1 VTLQRFL
8 ADLHER
14 GVHLHAEGDRLRCT
28 APPGVLT
35 PQLRDRLQQ
44 HKDEILDVLRSGAA
58 LARQQ
63 RAIVPLERRGTR
75 TPVFAVAGHNGD
87 VFCYR
92 ALAQHL
98 GDHQPFFGLE
108 PPGLDGRSE
117 PLTRVEDLAAYFAE
131 QIRAFQPDGQYI
143 LAGFCAG
150 GTVAF
155 ELARQLLQG
164 GASVRLVALFG
175 SPDPT
180 WYRLPSQLGWRL
192 RELLTRV
199 AGHTRALRSLPSREL
214 GGYIAERMRQR
225 RERRDVAHAAAL
237 DPVLVRRAAVERA
250 TIAAIRRYRPA
261 PFAGRLS
268 LFLPSERWLPSAT
281 PVWASLARCIDEYVG
296 PVGCDNDT
304 MLREPFAAHFAALFR
319 RCCAEA
325 QGDAGAEP
333 SPQALGAPL
342 LATGSTH

>member
-1 VTLQRFL
+1 VKLQRFL

-14 GVHLHAEGDRLRCT
+14 GVHVHAEGERLRCT

-35 PQLRDRLQQ
+35 PELRDRLRH
-44 HKDEILDVLRSGAA
+44 HKGEILELLRAGEAF
-58 LARQQ
+58 ARQQ
-63 RAIVPLERRGTR
+63 RAIVPLERRGSR

-92 ALAQHL
+92 ALAQQL
-98 GDHQPFFGLE
+98 GDDQPFFGLE

-131 QIRAFQPDGQYI
+131 QVRAFQPHGPYI
-143 LAGFCAG
+143 IAGFCAG

-155 ELARQLLQG
+155 ELARQLLHA
-164 GASVRLVALFG
+164 GASVRFVALFG
-175 SPDPT
+175 SPDPS

-192 RELLTRV
+192 RQQLTRV
-199 AGHTRALRSLPSREL
+199 AGHARAVWSLPSREL
-214 GGYIAERMRQR
+214 GGYLGERMRQR
-225 RERRDVAHAAAL
+225 RERRDAAQAAAL

-250 TIAAIRRYRPA
+250 TIAALRRYTPA
-261 PFAGRLS
+261 PFAGRVI
-268 LFLPSERWLPSAT
+268 LFLPCPGWLPSAT
-281 PVWASLARCIDEYVG
+281 PLWASQARCLDQYVG
-296 PVGCDNDT
+296 PAGCDNDT

-319 RCCAEA
+319 RCCAEPK
-325 QGDAGAEP
+325 GDAGADP
-333 SPQALGAPL
+333 FPRAVGAPL

>member
-1 VTLQRFL
+1 MTLQRFL
-8 ADLHER
+8 ADLRGR

-35 PQLRDRLQQ
+35 PELRDRLQ
-44 HKDEILDVLRSGAA
+44 HYKSEILELLRAGEAF
-58 LARQQ
+58 ARQQ

-92 ALAQHL
+92 SLAQHL
-98 GDHQPFFGLE
+98 GDDQPFFGLE

-117 PLTRVEDLAAYFAE
+117 PLRRVEDLAAYFAE
-131 QIRAFQPDGQYI
+131 QMRAFQPNGPYV

-155 ELARQLLQG
+155 ELARQLSRG
-164 GASVRLVALFG
+164 GASVQYVALFG
-175 SPDPT
+175 CPDPT

-192 RELLTRV
+192 RQQMTRV
-199 AGHTRALRSLPSREL
+199 AGHARAFWSLSWREL
-214 GGYIAERMRQR
+214 SSYIAERRQQR
-225 RERRDVAHAAAL
+225 KELRAAADAAAL

-268 LFLPSERWLPSAT
+268 LFLPCPGWLPSAT
-281 PVWASLARCIDEYVG
+281 PVWASLGQRTDEYAG
-296 PVGCDNDT
+296 PTGCDNDT
-304 MLREPFAAHFAALFR
+304 MLRPPFAAHFAALFR
-319 RCCAEA
+319 RCSAEHP
-325 QGDAGAEP
+325 DAPTGS
-333 SPQALGAPL
+333 SPHAAGGPL
-342 LATGSTH
+342 LATSSTH

>member
-1 VTLQRFL
+1 MSVTAFL
-8 ADLHER
+8 AELR
-14 GVHLHAEGDRLRCT
+14 GRDVQVWAEGEHLRCT
-28 APPGVLT
+28 APAGTLT
-35 PQLRDRLQQ
+35 AELRGEIQRR
-44 HKDEILDVLRSGAA
+44 KPEILEFLRSAEE
-58 LARQQ
+58 LTHQP

-92 ALAQHL
+92 HLAQQL
-98 GDHQPFFGLE
+98 GDDQPFFGLE

-131 QIRAFQPDGQYI
+131 QVRAFQPDGSYGI
-143 LAGFCAG
+143 AGFCAG

-155 ELARQLLQG
+155 ELARQLLQC
-164 GASVRLVALFG
+164 GASVRFVALFG
-175 SPDPT
+175 CPDPT

-192 RELLTRV
+192 RQQLSRV
-199 AGHTRALRSLPSREL
+199 AGHARALRSLPSREL

-250 TIAAIRRYRPA
+250 TIAAIRRYRPE
-261 PFAGRLS
+261 PFAGSLS

-304 MLREPFAAHFAALFR
+304 MLREPFAADFAGLFR
-319 RCCAEA
+319 RYCAEP
-325 QGDAGAEP
+325 QGDAGANP
-333 SPQALGAPL
+333 SPRALSAPL

>member
-1 VTLQRFL
+1 
-8 ADLHER
+8 
-14 GVHLHAEGDRLRCT
+14 
-28 APPGVLT
+28 
-35 PQLRDRLQQ
+35 QQ

-108 PPGLDGRSE
+108 PPGPDGRSE

-131 QIRAFQPDGQYI
+131 QVRAFQPRGPYI
-143 LAGFCAG
+143 VAGFCAG

-155 ELARQLLQG
+155 ELGRQLLQG
-164 GASVRLVALFG
+164 GASVRFVALFG

-192 RELLTRV
+192 RQQLTRV
-199 AGHTRALRSLPSREL
+199 GAHARALWSPREL
-214 GGYIAERMRQR
+214 GRYVAERMRQR
-225 RERRDVAHAAAL
+225 KERRDAARAAAL

-250 TIAAIRRYRPA
+250 TVAAIRGYRPA

-268 LFLPSERWLPSAT
+268 LFLPCPGWLPSAT
-281 PVWASLARCIDEYVG
+281 PVWASLGQRTDEYAG
-296 PVGCDNDT
+296 PTGCDNDT
-304 MLREPFAAHFAALFR
+304 MLRPPFAAHFAALFR
-319 RCCAEA
+319 RYSAEQA
-325 QGDAGAEP
+325 DAPTGSSAHP
-333 SPQALGAPL
+333 VGGPL
-342 LATGSTH
+342 LATSSTH

>member
-1 VTLQRFL
+1 MSVTAFL
-8 ADLHER
+8 AELR
-14 GVHLHAEGDRLRCT
+14 GRDVQVWAEGEHLRCA
-28 APPGVLT
+28 APAGTLT
-35 PQLRDRLQQ
+35 PELRSEIQQ
-44 HKDEILDVLRSGAA
+44 RKGEILEFLRSAEA
-58 LARQQ
+58 LAQRP

-92 ALAQHL
+92 ALAQQL
-98 GDHQPFFGLE
+98 GDDQPFFGLE

-131 QIRAFQPDGQYI
+131 QVRAFQPDGPYI

-155 ELARQLLQG
+155 ELARQLVQG
-164 GASVRLVALFG
+164 GARVRFVALFG

-180 WYRLPSQLGWRL
+180 WYRLPSQLEWRL
-192 RELLTRV
+192 RQQLTRV
-199 AGHTRALRSLPSREL
+199 GAHARALWSLRAGAL
-214 GGYIAERMRQR
+214 GGYVAERIRLR
-225 RERRDVAHAAAL
+225 RERRDAAHAAAL

-261 PFAGRLS
+261 PFEGRLS

-281 PVWASLARCIDEYVG
+281 PLWASLARCTDAYAG
-296 PVGCDNDT
+296 PAGCDNDT
-304 MLREPFAAHFAALFR
+304 MLREPYATDFAALFR
-319 RCCAEA
+319 RCYAEEK
-325 QGDAGAEP
+325 DACAEP
-333 SPQALGAPL
+333 SPRPVGGPL
-342 LATGSTH
+342 LAASSTH

>member
-1 VTLQRFL
+1 VTVQRFL
-8 ADLHER
+8 TDLRAR
-14 GVHLHAEGDRLRCT
+14 GVHLHADGDRLRCT

-35 PQLRDRLQQ
+35 PELRDQLQ
-44 HKDEILDVLRSGAA
+44 HYKSEILELLRAGEA

-63 RAIVPLERRGTR
+63 RAIVPLERRGAR

-92 ALAQHL
+92 ALAQQL
-98 GDHQPFFGLE
+98 GDDQPFFGLE

-131 QIRAFQPDGQYI
+131 QVRAFQPAGPYV

-150 GTVAF
+150 VTVAF
-155 ELARQLLQG
+155 EVARQLLEG
-164 GASVRLVALFG
+164 GASVRFVALFG

-192 RELLTRV
+192 RRQLARV
-199 AGHTRALRSLPSREL
+199 SGHARALGTLPAGEL
-214 GGYIAERMRQR
+214 GGYIAERMRVR
-225 RERRDVAHAAAL
+225 RERRDAVHAAAL
-237 DPVLVRRAAVERA
+237 DPVLVRRARVERA

-268 LFLPSERWLPSAT
+268 LLLPYEGWLPSAT
-281 PVWASLARCIDEYVG
+281 PQWASLARGTDVYAG
-296 PVGCDNDT
+296 PPGCDNDT
-304 MLREPFAAHFAALFR
+304 MLREPYAADFAALFR
-319 RCCAEA
+319 RCYAE
-325 QGDAGAEP
+325 QGDQCAGR
-333 SPQALGAPL
+333 SPGPACGPL
-342 LATGSTH
+342 LATSATH

>member
-1 VTLQRFL
+1 VSVTEFL
-8 ADLHER
+8 AELRSRDIQV
-14 GVHLHAEGDRLRCT
+14 GAEGEHLRCT
-28 APPGVLT
+28 APAGTLT
-35 PQLRDRLQQ
+35 PELRDELQRR
-44 HKDEILDVLRSGAA
+44 KGEILAFLRSAA
-58 LARQQ
+58 ELAHRP
-63 RAIVPLERRGTR
+63 RAIVPLEPRGTR

-92 ALAQHL
+92 ALAQQL
-98 GDHQPFFGLE
+98 GDDQPFFGLE

-131 QIRAFQPDGQYI
+131 QMRAFQPNGPYI

-155 ELARQLLQG
+155 ELARQLSRS
-164 GASVRLVALFG
+164 GASVRDVALFG
-175 SPDPT
+175 CPDPT

-192 RELLTRV
+192 RQQMARV
-199 AGHTRALRSLPSREL
+199 AGHARAFTSLPWRAL
-214 GGYIAERMRQR
+214 GGYIAERRRQR
-225 RERRDVAHAAAL
+225 RELRAAAQAAAL

-268 LFLPSERWLPSAT
+268 LFLPSQQWLPSAT
-281 PVWASLARCIDEYVG
+281 PVWASLAQRTDEYVG
-296 PVGCDNDT
+296 PPGCDNDT

-319 RCCAEA
+319 RCCAA
-325 QGDAGAEP
+325 QADASTGP
-333 SPQALGAPL
+333 SPRPVGGPL
-342 LATGSTH
+342 LATSATH

>member
-1 VTLQRFL
+1 MLQRFL
-8 ADLHER
+8 ADLRDR

-35 PQLRDRLQQ
+35 PELRDRLQP
-44 HKDEILDVLRSGAA
+44 HKGEILQFLRSAA
-58 LARQQ
+58 ELAQRP
-63 RAIVPLERRGTR
+63 RAIVPLEARGTR

-98 GDHQPFFGLE
+98 GDDQPFFGLE

-131 QIRAFQPDGQYI
+131 QIWAFQPNGPYI

-155 ELARQLLQG
+155 ELARQLSHGGASVRYVALFGCPDPTWYRLPSQLGRRLRQG
-164 GASVRLVALFG
+164 GASVRYVALFG
-175 SPDPT
+175 GPDPT

-192 RELLTRV
+192 RQQMTRV
-199 AGHTRALRSLPSREL
+199 AGHARALSSLSWRAL
-214 GGYIAERMRQR
+214 GGYIAERR
-225 RERRDVAHAAAL
+225 RLRLAGGGAAQAAAL

-250 TIAAIRRYRPA
+250 TIAAIRRYRP
-261 PFAGRLS
+261 
-268 LFLPSERWLPSAT
+268 
-281 PVWASLARCIDEYVG
+281 
-296 PVGCDNDT
+296 
-304 MLREPFAAHFAALFR
+304 
-319 RCCAEA
+319 
-325 QGDAGAEP
+325 
-333 SPQALGAPL
+333 
-342 LATGSTH
+342 

>member
-1 VTLQRFL
+1 MTLQRFL
-8 ADLHER
+8 ADLRDR

-35 PQLRDRLQQ
+35 PELRDRLQR
-44 HKDEILDVLRSGAA
+44 HKGEILEFLRSAA
-58 LARQQ
+58 ELAQRP
-63 RAIVPLERRGTR
+63 RAIVPLEARGTR

-98 GDHQPFFGLE
+98 GDDQPFFGLE

-131 QIRAFQPDGQYI
+131 QIWAFQPNGPYI

-155 ELARQLLQG
+155 ELARQLSRG
-164 GASVRLVALFG
+164 GASVRYVALFG
-175 SPDPT
+175 CPDPT

-192 RELLTRV
+192 RQQMTRV
-199 AGHTRALRSLPSREL
+199 AGHARALSSLSWRAL
-214 GGYIAERMRQR
+214 GGYIAERRRLRLER
-225 RERRDVAHAAAL
+225 REAAQAAAL

-261 PFAGRLS
+261 PFAGPLS
-268 LFLPSERWLPSAT
+268 LFLPSQQWLPSAT
-281 PVWASLARCIDEYVG
+281 PVWASLAQRIDEYVG
-296 PVGCDNDT
+296 PPGCDNDT

-319 RCCAEA
+319 RCCAE
-325 QGDAGAEP
+325 QAGASTGP
-333 SPQALGAPL
+333 SPRPVGGPL
-342 LATGSTH
+342 LATSATH